1 MEAGAEAFAAEVL
14 AAEVFVE
21 ADLVGEVVDL
31 VEVIEVVVHEGGLRL
46 AGQEQGE
53 P

>member
-1 MEAGAEAFAAEVL
+1 MEAEASAAEVL

-31 VEVIEVVVHEGGLRL
+31 VEVIEVVVHEGGLHL
-46 AGQEQGE
+46 GGPEPGE

>member
-1 MEAGAEAFAAEVL
+1 MEAEASAAGDL
-14 AAEVFVE
+14 AVEAFVE

-31 VEVIEVVVHEGGLRL
+31 VEAIEVVVHEGGLRL
-46 AGQEQGE
+46 EGQELGG